1 MSRGSVHCPQCR
13 LYVTS
18 EGAEVCPR
26 CGYSLAEA
34 HAQGPDYFAPMMDA
48 PPRWSS
54 TTRYET
60 PLAPDE
66 MYWSDAGYQY
76 TARSRTPPRRS
87 SNGSKM
93 MLKGCIWCLAGLVL
107 TGGSYAL
114 ASPGGIYFVFWGL
127 ILYGGILFVRGMFK
141 GM

>member
-1 MSRGSVHCPQCR
+1 MSMGSVHCPQCR

-26 CGYSLAEA
+26 CGYSLADA
-34 HAQGPDYFAPMMDA
+34 RSQGPDRFAYMTDA
-48 PPRWSS
+48 PPRWPS
-54 TTRYET
+54 TTWYET

-66 MYWSDAGYQY
+66 AFWPDPGDQGDSWSPP
-76 TARSRTPPRRS
+76 SPRRRDD
-87 SNGSKM
+87 GSKL
-93 MLKGCIWCLAGLVL
+93 MLKGCLWSLAGLAL

-114 ASPGGIYFVFWGL
+114 ASPGGIYFIFWGL
-127 ILYGGILFVRGMFK
+127 MLYGGILFLRGMFK